1 MKYKLSQNLHD
12 EDQNKFKQRRSSMEI
27 LRSPDDNNISYQNI
41 STNKYISNICKDLEK
56 VEDLPNFAS
65 QQTFSQ

>member
-1 MKYKLSQNLHD
+1 
-12 EDQNKFKQRRSSMEI
+12 MEI

-41 STNKYISNICKDLEK
+41 TTNKYISNICKDLEK

-65 QQTFSQ
+65 QQTFSQQVSHRKPIPYQDLN